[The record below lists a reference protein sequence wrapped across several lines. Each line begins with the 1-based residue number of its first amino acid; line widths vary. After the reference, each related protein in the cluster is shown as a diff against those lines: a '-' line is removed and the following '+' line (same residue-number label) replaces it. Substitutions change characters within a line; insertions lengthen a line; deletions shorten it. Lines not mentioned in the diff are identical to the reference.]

1 MDRRSLHDFLTLHFL
16 ASGAATALRWSRNN
30 TEELTPNGTRFVS
43 GTALAA
49 GNLPEIVNSESPVA
63 SAIPLKANPIGL
75 TPPRSPGSLAPLAA
89 LIVACLFAVSR
100 ADDEP
105 KPDWQRTLT
114 NESAAQVRAW
124 EKQIASLALKE
135 DFNAATKMADS
146 IAKLRREQQGETHW
160 QTRESLLTADTWK
173 LRAKFD
179 QPQSDSAKQLQ
190 KSLAEI
196 DELITL
202 GQFDEALMELEHAA
216 ETAINLFGKSSLTWI
231 EVRQRQA
238 RFHWRQRQQ
247 QAAYDAI
254 SEVIEF
260 QTKQLGKRHPAIAA
274 TQDQWGEWLALQGQY
289 RSAIEHYQV
298 ALEIRVACLGP
309 QRSETAV
316 SHNRL
321 AIPLFHLSR
330 YQESEQ
336 HFRKALTIFGEQSL
350 EAAVTQTQLADCLR
364 AQSRFDEADPLV
376 RLALKTFQKVAPE
389 PSPETATCYN
399 VLGLNLLVQGRAGEA
414 ETAFRKSIG
423 LWQRLSQQPGAALA
437 TPINNLAN
445 ALASQGRYQE
455 AHADYEEVLALLS
468 RTVGNQHPSH
478 ATASNNLANNLI
490 REGRFSEAQPYFEHC
505 LAVRQATL
513 SDEHPDTAQAH
524 FNLGVNLNHRGR
536 ANDALTHLQR
546 AADIL
551 EKRLPRHP
559 DTALGF
565 RELGLCLESRGESAK
580 AESLLKRAL
589 ELHREAWGEGHPDT
603 AHSYALLARHTSDQG
618 HEDLA
623 EPMWRSAAQSFE
635 QARRRI
641 ALTGIGRAARSAE
654 YSPLEP
660 LAVLLARRQQ
670 PTAAW
675 DMLER
680 SLARGLLDDLVTRQS
695 QRLSDE
701 DRQQQR
707 ALTMQLQQVQVRIAA
722 LSGGASAAG
731 ESKAQLR
738 ERESRL
744 FVELAEFEQKLL
756 ERSAVPAGHSAE
768 REAIQKVLAD
778 DEAVIAWIDLPGREH
793 SQRPD
798 GEHWGVVL
806 RHRGDPRWVNLSSE
820 EKPWSSDDEDEL
832 GSELASS
839 LANSAGRATA
849 LSDTSLQKL
858 IADLRQQ
865 RFAPLRE
872 ALDANDQAPAVR
884 KLIALPSSSLRG
896 VPVELLVPE
905 SWEVSYAP
913 SATVL
918 VWLRSKGK
926 RDAAPGEWLGV
937 GDPVF
942 APTPAVPPPRA
953 GLEITQVAPQGLAAR
968 AGLKAG
974 DILLSYADSPLKEL
988 ADFLQAQKGL
998 KEDVTTVAVEIW
1010 RDSKRQSVNVGV
1022 GKLGVSIIAY
1032 QAAVGAADVRAI
1044 SPLQFL
1050 KDQFEQ
1056 LPGTRL
1062 ELNAISTNHGS
1073 RVAKTEL
1080 LLGSDASEQ
1089 RLAQLA
1095 AQETLRKFRWLH
1107 FATHGVPDAE
1117 QPLRSRLILAR
1128 DHLADIKLD
1137 DGFDAAVYRGELS
1150 AERVLRDWALDADL
1164 VVLSACQSGLGRY
1177 AGDEGYLGFAQ
1188 APLLAGAKNLL
1199 LSLWKVDDQA
1209 TALLMKR
1216 FYENLWASRP
1226 GLTAPLPPSEA
1237 LREAKAWLRQ
1247 LSQSQACRLWK
1258 SWQRGEFVPTGD
1270 SKASNEADDVPRPF
1284 QHPKYWAE
1292 FVLIGSA

>member
-1 MDRRSLHDFLTLHFL
+1 MDSRSSGLFLVRI
-16 ASGAATALRWSRNN
+16 A
-30 TEELTPNGTRFVS
+30 V
-43 GTALAA
+43 
-49 GNLPEIVNSESPVA
+49 
-63 SAIPLKANPIGL
+63 
-75 TPPRSPGSLAPLAA
+75 
-89 LIVACLFAVSR
+89 IVACLIAVGR
-100 ADDEP
+100 AEDEP
-105 KPDWQRTLT
+105 KPDWQRPLPK
-114 NESAAQVRAW
+114 EFAAQVRDW
-124 EKQIASLALKE
+124 DKQIATLTLKA
-135 DFNAATKMADS
+135 DFQAVADLTDS
-146 IAKLRREQQGETHW
+146 IAKLRREQQGEDHW
-160 QTRESLLTADTWK
+160 QTRESQLTAASWK

-179 QPQSDSAKQLQ
+179 QTQLASAKQLQ
-190 KSLAEI
+190 KSLAEV

-202 GQFDEALMELEHAA
+202 GQWDEALMELDRAA
-216 ETAINLFGKSSLTWI
+216 ESTIALFGRSSLTWA

-238 RFHWRQRQQ
+238 RFRWRQRQQ
-247 QAAYDAI
+247 QAAYDALG
-254 SEVIEF
+254 EVIST
-260 QTKQLGKRHPAIAA
+260 QTKLLGKQHPTIAA

-289 RSAIEHYQV
+289 RTAIDHYQA
-298 ALEIRVACLGP
+298 ALEVRTACLGP
-309 QRSETAV
+309 QHYETAI

-321 AIPLFHLSR
+321 AIPLFHLSQ
-330 YQESEQ
+330 YPESEQ
-336 HFRKALTIFGEQSL
+336 HFRQALTIFGDQSL
-350 EAAVTQTQLADCLR
+350 EAATTQTQLADCLR
-364 AQSRFDEADPLV
+364 AQGRYDEADPLL

-455 AHADYEEVLALLS
+455 AHADYEEVLTLLS
-468 RTVGNQHPSH
+468 RTVGTQHPSH

-490 REGRFSEAQPYFEHC
+490 REGRFSEAQPHFEHC
-505 LAVRQATL
+505 LTVRQATL
-513 SDEHPDTAQAH
+513 SDDHPDTGQAH

-536 ANDALTHLQR
+536 ADEALQHLQR

-565 RELGLCLESRGESAK
+565 RELGLCLEARGDSAK
-580 AESLLKRAL
+580 AESLLRRAL
-589 ELHREAWGEGHPDT
+589 DLHRETWGEGHPDT
-603 AHSYALLARHTSDQG
+603 AHSYALLARHTADQG
-618 HEDLA
+618 HEELA
-623 EPMWRSAAQSFE
+623 EPMWLSAAQSFE

-680 SLARGLLDDLVTRQS
+680 NLARGLLDDLVTRQS

-701 DRQQQR
+701 DRRQQR
-707 ALTMQLQQVQVRIAA
+707 ALTTQLQQVQVRIAA
-722 LSGGASAAG
+722 LSSGASAAG
-731 ESKAQLR
+731 GSKAQLR

-744 FVELAEFEQKLL
+744 LVELAEFEQKLL
-756 ERSAVPAGHSAE
+756 EQSAVPAGHSAQRAE
-768 REAIQKVLAD
+768 IQKVLAA

-793 SQRPD
+793 SQRPE
-798 GEHWGVVL
+798 GEHWAVIL
-806 RHRGDPRWVNLSSE
+806 RDRGEPRWVNLSSK
-820 EKPWSSDDEDEL
+820 EKPWSSEDDDEL
-832 GSELASS
+832 GAELASA

-858 IADLRQQ
+858 IAELRQQ
-865 RFAPLRE
+865 RLEPLRE
-872 ALDANDQAPAVR
+872 FFRADKESPAVR
-884 KLIALPSSSLRG
+884 KLIVLPSSSLRG

-918 VWLRSKGK
+918 VWLRSK
-926 RDAAPGEWLGV
+926 AARAASPGRWLGV

-942 APTPAVPPPRA
+942 AATPAVQPPRA
-953 GLEITQVAPQGLAAR
+953 GLEITQVSPQGQAAQ
-968 AGLKAG
+968 AGLQAG
-974 DILLSYADSPLKEL
+974 DILLSYAETPLKEL
-988 ADFLQAQKGL
+988 ADLLQAQKGL
-998 KEDVTTVAVEIW
+998 KADVTMVAVEIW
-1010 RDSKRQSVNVGV
+1010 RDAKRQSINVGV

-1050 KDQFEQ
+1050 KDQFAQ

-1062 ELNAISTNHGS
+1062 ELKAISAEHGS
-1073 RVAKTEL
+1073 RVTETEL

-1095 AQETLRKFRWLH
+1095 SQDVLRKFRWLH

-1137 DGFDAAVYRGELS
+1137 DGFDAEVYRGELS

-1177 AGDEGYLGFAQ
+1177 AGGEGYLGFAQ
-1188 APLLAGAKNLL
+1188 ALLLAGAKNLL

-1226 GLTAPLPPSEA
+1226 GMTAPLSTSEA
-1237 LREAKAWLRQ
+1237 LREAKEWLRQ
-1247 LSQSQACRLWK
+1247 LSQSQADRLWK
-1258 SWQRGEFVPTGD
+1258 HWQRGEFIPTGD
-1270 SKASNEADDVPRPF
+1270 QKADNAADDAPRPF
-1284 QHPKYWAE
+1284 QHPKYWAA

>member
-1 MDRRSLHDFLTLHFL
+1 MDFWL
-16 ASGAATALRWSRNN
+16 
-30 TEELTPNGTRFVS
+30 
-43 GTALAA
+43 
-49 GNLPEIVNSESPVA
+49 
-63 SAIPLKANPIGL
+63 
-75 TPPRSPGSLAPLAA
+75 PRSPESFVAGTV
-89 LIVACLFAVSR
+89 LIVACVVGVGR
-100 ADDEP
+100 AQEERQ
-105 KPDWQRTLT
+105 PDWQRRLPK
-114 NESAAQVRAW
+114 EPAAQVREW
-124 EKQIASLALKE
+124 EKQIAALVLKE
-135 DFNAATKMADS
+135 DFQAVADLADS
-146 IAKLRREQQGETHW
+146 IAKVRREQQGEDHW
-160 QTRESLLTADTWK
+160 QTRESQLVAKSWK

-179 QPQSDSAKQLQ
+179 QTQSAAAKQLQ
-190 KSLAEI
+190 KSLSEV

-202 GQFDEALMELEHAA
+202 GQFDEALMELERAA
-216 ETAINLFGKSSLTWI
+216 ESANSLFGQSSLTWA

-238 RFHWRQRQQ
+238 RFHWRQRQH
-247 QAAYDAI
+247 QAAYDALG
-254 SEVIEF
+254 EVVATQI
-260 QTKQLGKRHPAIAA
+260 KLLGNRHPVVAV

-289 RSAIEHYQV
+289 RLALDHYQE
-298 ALEIRVACLGP
+298 ALEIRKACLGP
-309 QRSETAV
+309 QRFETAV

-336 HFRKALTIFGEQSL
+336 HFRQALTIFGEQSL
-350 EAAVTQTQLADCLR
+350 EAAATQTQLADCLR
-364 AQSRFDEADPLV
+364 AQGRYDEADPLL

-455 AHADYEEVLALLS
+455 AHADYEEVLTLLS
-468 RTVGNQHPSH
+468 RTVGTQHPSY

-490 REGRFSEAQPYFEHC
+490 REGRFSEAQPHFEHC
-505 LAVRQATL
+505 LTVRQATL
-513 SDEHPDTAQAH
+513 GDDHPDTGQAH
-524 FNLGVNLNHRGR
+524 FNLGVNFNHRGR
-536 ANDALTHLQR
+536 VDDALKQLER
-546 AADIL
+546 AVEIL
-551 EKRLPRHP
+551 EKRLHGHP
-559 DTALGF
+559 DTALGY
-565 RELGLCLESRGESAK
+565 RELGLCLEARGESEK
-580 AESLLKRAL
+580 AESFFRRAL
-589 ELHREAWGEGHPDT
+589 EVHRETWGEGHPDT
-603 AHSYALLARHTSDQG
+603 AHSYALLARHTADQG
-618 HEDLA
+618 HDELA
-623 EPMWRSAAQSFE
+623 EPMWLSAAQSFE

-680 SLARGLLDDLVTRQS
+680 NLARGLLDDLVTRQT

-701 DRQQQR
+701 ERRQQR
-707 ALTMQLQQVQVRIAA
+707 ALTTQLQQVQVRLAA
-722 LSGGASAAG
+722 LTGGASAAG

-744 FVELAEFEQKLL
+744 LVELSEFEQKLL
-756 ERSAVPAGHSAE
+756 EQSAVPAGHSAQ
-768 REAIQKVLAD
+768 REDIQKVLAA
-778 DEAVIAWIDLPGREH
+778 DEAIITWIDLPGREH
-793 SQRPD
+793 ARNPE
-798 GEHWGVVL
+798 GEHWGVIL
-806 RHRGDPRWVNLSSE
+806 RNRGEPRWVNLASE
-820 EKPWSSDDEDEL
+820 ERPWSSEDDDEL
-832 GSELASS
+832 GAELASS
-839 LANSAGRATA
+839 LANSAGRASA
-849 LSDTSLQKL
+849 PSDTSLLKL
-858 IADLRQQ
+858 IAELRQQ
-865 RFAPLRE
+865 RLDPLRE
-872 ALDANDQAPAVR
+872 ILGANEDSPAVR
-884 KLIALPSSSLRG
+884 KLIVLPSASLRG
-896 VPVELLVPE
+896 VPVELLVSE
-905 SWEVSYAP
+905 TWEVSYAP

-918 VWLRSKGK
+918 VWLRSK
-926 RDAAPGEWLGV
+926 AARPAPPGQWLGV

-942 APTPAVPPPRA
+942 ATEPVVQPPRS
-953 GLEITQVAPQGLAAR
+953 GLEITQVSPQGKASL

-974 DILLSYADSPLKEL
+974 DILLNYADTPLKEL
-988 ADFLQAQKGL
+988 ADLLQAQKGL
-998 KEDVTTVAVEIW
+998 KPDVTTVAVEIW
-1010 RDSKRQSVNVGV
+1010 RDSKRQSVTVGV

-1032 QAAVGAADVRAI
+1032 QAADGAVDSRAI

-1050 KDQFEQ
+1050 KDQFPQ

-1062 ELNAISTNHGS
+1062 ELQAISANHGS
-1073 RVAKTEL
+1073 RVAETKL

-1089 RLAQLA
+1089 RLAQLT
-1095 AQETLRKFRWLH
+1095 AQDALRKFRWLH
-1107 FATHGVPDAE
+1107 FATHGVPDSE

-1137 DGFDAAVYRGELS
+1137 DGLDAEVYRGELS

-1177 AGDEGYLGFAQ
+1177 AGGEGYLGFAQ
-1188 APLLAGAKNLL
+1188 ALLLAGAKNLL

-1216 FYENLWASRP
+1216 FYENLWGSRP
-1226 GLTAPLPPSEA
+1226 GMKAPLTTSDA

-1247 LSQSQACRLWK
+1247 LSQSQADRLWK
-1258 SWQRGEFVPTGD
+1258 SWQRGEFIPTGAPQSD
-1270 SKASNEADDVPRPF
+1270 SETNEDPRPF
-1284 QHPKYWAE
+1284 QHPKYWAA